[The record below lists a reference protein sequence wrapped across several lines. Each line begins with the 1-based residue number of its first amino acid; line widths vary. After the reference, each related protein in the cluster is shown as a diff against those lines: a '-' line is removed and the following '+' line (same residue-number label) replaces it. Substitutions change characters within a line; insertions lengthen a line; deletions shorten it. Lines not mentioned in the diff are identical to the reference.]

1 MIALQIKSVKN
12 LMNHMLASETF
23 DSFLLQEASLATA
36 VKYEID
42 GRINREFYPE
52 EERDARSLP
61 YEFQPWSEARANLLA
76 LIKGKHSPTFFRFVL
91 QLKPES
97 ADLMLL
103 RELPEGN
110 FENVRALLINVKY
123 DGHEAVITTGT
134 SYETFVMDRTA
145 DQIWDRAFARF
156 LSLRN
161 IEFELL

>member
-1 MIALQIKSVKN
+1 MIALEIKSVKT
-12 LMNHMLASETF
+12 LMSHMLGAETF
-23 DSFLLQEASLATA
+23 DSFLLQEASLSTA
-36 VKYEID
+36 VRYEID

-61 YEFQPWSEARANLLA
+61 YEFQPWSEARANLYS

-91 QLKPES
+91 QLKPDA

-103 RELPEGN
+103 REYPEGN
-110 FENVRALLINVKY
+110 FENVRALLINVKF

-134 SYETFVMDRTA
+134 SYDTFVMDRTA

-156 LSLRN
+156 LSLKG